1 MGKKPDL
8 VVWSEENGYDAK
20 LRAYPTNLG
29 SSSFELPQ
37 VDLSKSEAAKKM
49 ADSFNREREEILQ
62 KIEQMYAEY
71 ADSVLV
77 WESKMSF
84 EPITGKSY
92 FLYDLRGQNTLS
104 LLSPN
109 EWGKGKEF
117 LGEFVLNSDRK
128 WIRK

>member
-1 MGKKPDL
+1 MGRKPDL

-20 LRAYPTNLG
+20 LRSYPTNLG
-29 SSSFELPQ
+29 ASSFELPQ

-49 ADSFNREREEILQ
+49 ADSFNREREEIIQ
-62 KIEQMYAEY
+62 KIEKMYTEY

-92 FLYDLRGQNTLS
+92 YLYDLRGQNTLS